1 MDKCFDKP
9 RKDVSL
15 HPKLLGEHTFILI
28 LAMKKNVYFLLALLL
43 IGLSACDN
51 APKFEVQGE
60 INGAEDKML
69 YLEASGLDGIVALDS
84 AKLGSSGSFSFAQ
97 KRPESPEFY
106 RLRLDNKVINFAVDS
121 TETVSVKAEIN
132 DFATAYRIEGS
143 ENNLKIKELVL
154 LQADLQ
160 KNVDKLGQNR
170 NIPAGIAQDSLL
182 AMVNNYKNKVKR
194 EYIFAAPNMPYAYF
208 ALFQSLN
215 GYMIFDP
222 LTNKEDVKCFA
233 AVATSLNNAYP
244 HADRSRNLYNMV
256 IKGMKNTR
264 TPRQQTMEI
273 PEDKI
278 KEASI
283 IDIQLK
289 DLKGNTRSLTDL
301 KGKVVLIDFTVYNN
315 AMSAAHNLALRE
327 LYNKYASQGFEIYQ
341 ISLDGDEHFWKTS
354 ADNLPWVCVR
364 DANGAYSSYISLYN
378 VTNLPSVFLV
388 NRNNELSARGEN
400 IKDLDEAIKK
410 LL

>member
-15 HPKLLGEHTFILI
+15 HPKLLREHTFILI

-51 APKFEVQGE
+51 APKFKVQGE

-170 NIPAGIAQDSLL
+170 NIPRGWQRTYPHMMSVEGVYGAEWYNNAPILTNRAAEHNATLPFTRNVVGPMDYTPGTFSNSQHPHITSYAHELALPVIFESALQHMPDRPSVYYSLPAPVKKLLSELPTAWDDTKLLGGYPGKEVIIARRKGEVWYIGGVNGTNEASTLHVPLDKIPVSGKKISLFKDG
-182 AMVNNYKNKVKR
+182 VDDNHFTIEEN
-194 EYIFAAPNMPYAYF
+194 I
-208 ALFQSLN
+208 
-215 GYMIFDP
+215 P
-222 LTNKEDVKCFA
+222 LTDEKNDLVIECLPRGGFA
-233 AVATSLNNAYP
+233 AV
-244 HADRSRNLYNMV
+244 
-256 IKGMKNTR
+256 IK
-264 TPRQQTMEI
+264 
-273 PEDKI
+273 
-278 KEASI
+278 
-283 IDIQLK
+283 
-289 DLKGNTRSLTDL
+289 
-301 KGKVVLIDFTVYNN
+301 
-315 AMSAAHNLALRE
+315 
-327 LYNKYASQGFEIYQ
+327 
-341 ISLDGDEHFWKTS
+341 
-354 ADNLPWVCVR
+354 
-364 DANGAYSSYISLYN
+364 
-378 VTNLPSVFLV
+378 
-388 NRNNELSARGEN
+388 
-400 IKDLDEAIKK
+400 
-410 LL
+410 

>member
-1 MDKCFDKP
+1 
-9 RKDVSL
+9 
-15 HPKLLGEHTFILI
+15 
-28 LAMKKNVYFLLALLL
+28 MKKNVYFLLALLL

-51 APKFEVQGE
+51 APKFKVQGE
-60 INGAEDKML
+60 INGAKDKML